1 MSTRRRKQQNKKSV
15 GAPTAPKVR
24 KTDVEELTSI
34 AGPSADGGSG
44 EKQDLGQNSK
54 LSKLKSKLI
63 KADVE
68 ETDADINSED
78 TSSPY
83 FSKVR
88 SPKEHDDSSAEDLGD
103 ATQPKRLS
111 RAFYEQS
118 CEDLGKA
125 LLGQVL
131 VRIHKGKRLSGRIV
145 ETESYLGLRDKAAHS
160 YKGKTDRNAAMFMDP
175 GTAYVYNI
183 YGIYCCM
190 NISSKGEGEAVLLRS
205 LEPVEG
211 KNVMSAFRMT
221 NRKKGS
227 PCRPMKD
234 HELCNGPSKLTQA
247 LKIDKAS
254 VNQVNLLSH
263 DAIWLEEGEKVPVA
277 KMVVSKRI
285 NINYAE
291 EWKDKPLRFYELGNR
306 CVSVRDKEAEKLMK
320 TVN

>member
-1 MSTRRRKQQNKKSV
+1 MSTRRRRQQNKKSV
-15 GAPTAPKVR
+15 GAPTAPKVL

-44 EKQDLGQNSK
+44 EKHKPCQNSK
-54 LSKLKSKLI
+54 LSKLTSKLT
-63 KADVE
+63 KADSA
-68 ETDADINSED
+68 ETGADINSED
-78 TSSPY
+78 KSSPY
-83 FSKVR
+83 FSKVK
-88 SPKEHDDSSAEDLGD
+88 SPEELDDSSVEDLGE
-103 ATQPKRLS
+103 AAQPKRLS

-131 VRIHKGKRLSGRIV
+131 VRIHNGERLTGRIV
-145 ETESYLGLRDKAAHS
+145 ETESYLGRRDKAAHS
-160 YKGKTDRNAAMFMDP
+160 YKGKTDRNSAMFMDP

-183 YGIYCCM
+183 YGMYCCM
-190 NISSKGEGEAVLLRS
+190 NISSQGEGEAVLLRS

-211 KNVMSAFRMT
+211 KGVMSTIRAA
-221 NRKKGS
+221 NRKKDS
-227 PCRPMKD
+227 PCKPMKD
-234 HELCNGPSKLTQA
+234 HDLCNGPSKLTQA

-254 VNQVNLLSH
+254 TNQVDLLSH
-263 DAIWLEEGEKVPVA
+263 DAIWLEEGEKVPAA

-320 TVN
+320 DS